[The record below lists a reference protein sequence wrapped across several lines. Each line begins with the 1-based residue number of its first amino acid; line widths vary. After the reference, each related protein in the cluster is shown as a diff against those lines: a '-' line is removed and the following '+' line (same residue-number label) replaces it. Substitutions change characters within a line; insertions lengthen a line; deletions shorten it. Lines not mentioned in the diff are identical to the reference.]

1 MIEEHAGAD
10 VIAPFG
16 QAPHLLNALQGAE
29 EIKDKKHILRLLQR
43 YSVSLS
49 DTQLRKLGNEVYK
62 VEEDSI
68 LVLADGYYSNAT
80 GITEYPEEM
89 PMLFC

>member
-1 MIEEHAGAD
+1 M
-10 VIAPFG
+10 
-16 QAPHLLNALQGAE
+16 LNALRGAE
-29 EIKDKKHILRLLQR
+29 EIKDKKRILRLLQR

-49 DTQLRKLGNEVYK
+49 DTQLRKLGNAVYK

-68 LVLADGYYSNAT
+68 LVLADGYYSDDT
-80 GITEYPEEM
+80 GVTEYAEKM